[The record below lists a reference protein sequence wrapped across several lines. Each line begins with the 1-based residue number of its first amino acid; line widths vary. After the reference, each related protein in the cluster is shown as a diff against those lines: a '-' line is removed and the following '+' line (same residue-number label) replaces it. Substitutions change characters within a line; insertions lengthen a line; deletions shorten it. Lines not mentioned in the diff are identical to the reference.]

1 VIWRHAVRM
10 AITPLIIILGT
21 EALPG
26 IIAGNILVERVLNL
40 PTIGP
45 LYINA
50 LLSQDMYMAGTVLV
64 LIVFLLLVGTL
75 ITDLVLAWTDP
86 RVRLE

>member
-1 VIWRHAVRM
+1 
-10 AITPLIIILGT
+10 
-21 EALPG
+21 
-26 IIAGNILVERVLNL
+26 
-40 PTIGP
+40 
-45 LYINA
+45 
-50 LLSQDMYMAGTVLV
+50 MYMAGTVLV